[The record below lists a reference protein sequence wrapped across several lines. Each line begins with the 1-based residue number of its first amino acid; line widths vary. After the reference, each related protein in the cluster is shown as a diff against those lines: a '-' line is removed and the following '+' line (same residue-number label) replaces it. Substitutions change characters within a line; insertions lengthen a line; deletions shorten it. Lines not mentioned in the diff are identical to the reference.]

1 MKGKERTKSKKAAT
15 RRWSSKGRLNTADSS
30 HAQRQLQNI
39 KLTANMPSYSE
50 AMVLATWEAEHC
62 PSAGAPAFRGNASW
76 AHRCVH
82 RGLKRSE
89 PDPNW
94 KWSKNWFKD
103 A

>member
-1 MKGKERTKSKKAAT
+1 MKPKKAAASS
-15 RRWSSKGRLNTADSS
+15 WSSKGWLNTAEGS
-30 HAQRQLQNI
+30 HAQRQLQSI
-39 KLTANMPSYSE
+39 QLTAYMPSYSE

-62 PSAGAPAFRGNASW
+62 LQAGAPTFRGNASW
-76 AHRCVH
+76 AHRGVD
-82 RGLKRSE
+82 RGLKGSE